1 MFPNPLT
8 LKPTLTLTT
17 KVGKV
22 TRLIRA
28 ENKADKEE
36 QVEVRKKKA
45 DTRYED
51 NIRKKAK
58 RAAIRDHAETILHT
72 SLVTSIAELETQLQA
87 RCTSAAARM
96 TFMKE
101 QFHARVSGETPR
113 DYRGLGPEFR
123 GVHGKLKLTP
133 SDATG
138 KEAYLLALI
147 KAMIGEDGDLLANP
161 NGMPKFTQ
169 DFIRCLPSLSLDF
182 TNPKASRKPLPL
194 PSIVS
199 LTYNPT
205 IRRWSKKPNLRS
217 TFPTELRRRM
227 TQST

>member
-1 MFPNPLT
+1 
-8 LKPTLTLTT
+8 
-17 KVGKV
+17 
-22 TRLIRA
+22 
-28 ENKADKEE
+28 
-36 QVEVRKKKA
+36 
-45 DTRYED
+45 
-51 NIRKKAK
+51 
-58 RAAIRDHAETILHT
+58 
-72 SLVTSIAELETQLQA
+72 VTSIDELETQLQA
-87 RCTSAAARM
+87 RCTSAAARIS
-96 TFMKE
+96 FMKE

-133 SDATG
+133 SDATS
-138 KEAYLLALI
+138 KEAYLLELI

-182 TNPKASRKPLPL
+182 TNPKASCKPSPL
-194 PSIVS
+194 PSKVF
-199 LTYNPT
+199 LTSNPT

>member
-1 MFPNPLT
+1 
-8 LKPTLTLTT
+8 
-17 KVGKV
+17 
-22 TRLIRA
+22 
-28 ENKADKEE
+28 
-36 QVEVRKKKA
+36 
-45 DTRYED
+45 
-51 NIRKKAK
+51 
-58 RAAIRDHAETILHT
+58 
-72 SLVTSIAELETQLQA
+72 
-87 RCTSAAARM
+87 
-96 TFMKE
+96 MKE

-182 TNPKASRKPLPL
+182 TNPKALEQKAEFAKYVSDRAAPQDDPVYVTLHGQARTP
-194 PSIVS
+194 S
-199 LTYNPT
+199 LTLTLILKTLCLTLFLSLLLTVHFEN
-205 IRRWSKKPNLRS
+205 IVRL
-217 TFPTELRRRM
+217 
-227 TQST
+227 